1 MAIFP
6 NYGLKREDGIL
17 VRLVDDSQKPLP
29 FLNPETITGHN
40 DHGISFVPTKPLA
53 VWDVVIPVRVSQ
65 VPEWFFPHDASRFT
79 VGTDDEQ
86 AFECRFIEESSLSG
100 LHFTGDV
107 SQVQQY
113 FRKRLAVSSGVRI
126 TTGDFARY
134 GTHSF
139 LMFRLDETIYF
150 ADFSPDV
157 EQEVNH
163 NPFPGWREVII
174 ETRSPQY
181 ASRCA
186 QKEARERGLPFY
198 PGRLGS
204 SEPLPYLPYNLAG
217 IVVIRQ
223 QATRGGN
230 VFQVAL
236 EGSYK

>member
-1 MAIFP
+1 MTMFAK
-6 NYGLKREDGIL
+6 YGLKRDDGIL
-17 VRLVDDSQKPLP
+17 VRLVDEYQKPLP
-29 FLNPETITGHN
+29 FLNPKTVTSHN
-40 DHGISFVPTKPLA
+40 DHGISFVPTKPQA
-53 VWDVVIPVRVSQ
+53 VWDVAIPVKVSQ

-86 AFECRFIEESSLSG
+86 TFECRFVERGMPSG
-100 LHFTGDV
+100 LHFAGDIK
-107 SQVQQY
+107 QVQQY
-113 FRKRLAVSSGVRI
+113 FRKRLTVATGTHVTSS
-126 TTGDFARY
+126 DFSRY
-134 GTHSF
+134 GTYSF

-150 ADFSPDV
+150 LDFSPDV
-157 EQEVNH
+157 EKDANH
-163 NPFPGWREVII
+163 NPFPAWREVII
-174 ETRSPQY
+174 ETRSPQH

-198 PGRLGS
+198 PGRLGT

-223 QATRGGN
+223 QATSEEN